1 MNLLKKFFYMPEG
14 AAEHADRLD
23 TMIDLVHWLMLI
35 LFIVWGTFFVYCL
48 IRFRASKNPTANYK
62 GVTSHK
68 STYGEIAIAIVE
80 AVLLISFAIPAWAA
94 RVDEI
99 PTGDDVV
106 HLRVVAEQFA
116 WNMHYPGKD
125 GKFGRTDIELINL
138 ETNPLGIDRDDPD
151 AADDITTINQMH
163 LPVDRPVVIRLSSKD
178 VIHSLGLPHFR
189 SKQDAVPG
197 LNTPMW
203 FVPNTTTA
211 EMREKTGDDE
221 FQYEIIC
228 SQLCGLGHYRMQGW
242 VTVHTEDGF
251 QAWIDEETELLA
263 ESGGDDFWN

>member
-1 MNLLKKFFYMPEG
+1 LNLTKKFFYMPES
-14 AAEHADRLD
+14 AAEHAGRID

-35 LFIVWGTFFVYCL
+35 LFIAWGAFFVFTL
-48 IRFRASKNPTANYK
+48 VRFRASRNPVANYA
-62 GVTSHK
+62 GVKSHM
-68 STYGEIAIAIVE
+68 STYGEIAVAVIE
-80 AVLLISFAIPAWAA
+80 AVLLISFSIPLWAE
-94 RVDEI
+94 RTDEL

-106 HLRVVAEQFA
+106 NVRVVAEQFA

-125 GKFGRTDIELINL
+125 GKFGRTDLELINL
-138 ETNPLGIDRDDPD
+138 ETNPLGIDRDDPA

-163 LPVDRPVVIRLSSKD
+163 LPVDRPVVIQLSSKD
-178 VIHSLGLPHFR
+178 VIHSFGLPHFR
-189 SKQDAVPG
+189 SKQDTIPG
-197 LNTPMW
+197 LTTPMW

-242 VTVHTEDGF
+242 VTVHTQEEFD
-251 QAWIDEETELLA
+251 AWIDEETELLA
-263 ESGGDDFWN
+263 ESDGDDFWN

>member
-1 MNLLKKFFYMPEG
+1 LNLLKKFFYMPEG

-35 LFIVWGTFFVYCL
+35 LFIAWGAFFVYCL

-62 GVTSHK
+62 GVTSHN

-116 WNMHYPGKD
+116 WNMHYAGAD
-125 GKFGRTDIELINL
+125 GVFGRTDINLIDL
-138 ETNPLGIDRDDPD
+138 ESNPLGLDRDDPRS
-151 AADDITTINQMH
+151 ADDITTINQLH
-163 LPVDRPVVIRLSSKD
+163 LPVNKPAVLHLSSKD
-178 VIHSLGLPHFR
+178 VIHSFNMPHMR
-189 SKQDAVPG
+189 VKQDMIPG
-197 LNTPMW
+197 MSIPIW
-203 FVPNTTTA
+203 FLPTVTTD
-211 EMREKTGDDE
+211 EMRQRTGNDE
-221 FQYEIIC
+221 FVYEIAC
-228 SQLCGLGHYRMQGW
+228 AQLCGLGHSAMRGFY
-242 VTVHTEDGF
+242 TIHTQEGYD
-251 QAWIDEETELLA
+251 AWLA
-263 ESGGDDFWN
+263 EEAAYLADQGDDDFWD